1 MIAILQSIS
10 ETKPFGIQQIF
21 LVTTI
26 DPGFNNPTQ
35 AHTKFLATLNQ
46 KKAEITATHI
56 RIKILSFKVVF
67 SSPTTYLLT
76 HNMCIS
82 TKHTRLRSSNPNRH
96 RWCKFWR
103 VFPAITSASLFQT
116 QCATNIRRD
125 LKKQSNTKLGKLQI
139 TAHLYSK
146 TSQRVGDVLSR
157 RTYQSNP
164 RSQGPQACK

>member
-46 KKAEITATHI
+46 KKAEINATHI
-56 RIKILSFKVVF
+56 SIKILTFKVVF

-103 VFPAITSASLFQT
+103 VFPAIANLSVFVPNTMRYKYPEGFEKAIKYQT
-116 QCATNIRRD
+116 W
-125 LKKQSNTKLGKLQI
+125 QI
-139 TAHLYSK
+139 TNNSTL
-146 TSQRVGDVLSR
+146 VLQNIPESR
-157 RTYQSNP
+157 RCTI
-164 RSQGPQACK
+164 